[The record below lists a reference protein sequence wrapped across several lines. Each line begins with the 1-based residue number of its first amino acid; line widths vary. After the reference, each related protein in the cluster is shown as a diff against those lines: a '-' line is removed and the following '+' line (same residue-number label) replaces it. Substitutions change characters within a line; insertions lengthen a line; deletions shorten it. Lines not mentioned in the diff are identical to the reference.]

1 MEQHVEEMELSQE
14 ELQQRKD
21 EMLQFYTESMPYLN
35 AQYEHEKMLMLIDE
49 CRFKRA
55 QYQIQYA
62 MMMNP
67 AAQEQE
73 SSPDELREEIANQQK
88 ERKLRK
94 S

>member
-1 MEQHVEEMELSQE
+1 MEERVEEMDLSHE
-14 ELQQRKD
+14 ELQQRKE
-21 EMLQFYTESMPYLN
+21 EMLQFYTESMPYLT

-49 CRFKRA
+49 CRFKRT

-67 AAQEQE
+67 PAEGEE
-73 SSPDELREEIANQQK
+73 SPEGLREEIANQQK